1 MKENTPEELKKDLL
15 SAYKIQSEALLSH
28 NLLEGTVTYNI
39 DPSAL
44 PLKII
49 DVEKFYSQLYSQ
61 FNLSFDDCELTKL
74 FPDVQISP
82 TQGIKILINNEK
94 NIVFRDG
101 LMQLQGLQ
109 NITSIKYIAIG
120 EQSLSVSVVGSTDEA
135 EYLAKYIWLM
145 LWKDLTSQR
154 TNSYLE
160 QNIMLSRYSCVTEL
174 SFPNTISDF
183 LHPTFLSEFKS
194 MIEQPDTFI
203 KVTGLTPYQKQ
214 NIEEHFHENRLLLY
228 CSNITMTLVKINEIT
243 GESEDCSITI
253 DLRRRTQAN
262 KKIIRFSTE
271 LPTIEHIK
279 LINSF
284 AEMLKK

>member
-15 SAYKIQSEALLSH
+15 SAYKIQSEASLSH

-49 DVEKFYSQLYSQ
+49 DVDKFYSQLCSQ

-120 EQSLSVSVVGSTDEA
+120 EQNLSVSVVGSTDEA

-183 LHPTFLSEFKS
+183 LHPAFLSDFKS

-214 NIEEHFHENRLLLY
+214 NIEEHFRENKLLLY

-262 KKIIRFSTE
+262 KKMIRFSTE

>member
-15 SAYKIQSEALLSH
+15 SAYKKQSKASLSH

-109 NITSIKYIAIG
+109 NITSIKYIVIG
-120 EQSLSVSVVGSTDEA
+120 EQNLSVSVVGSTDEA

-183 LHPTFLSEFKS
+183 LHPVFLSEFKS

-203 KVTGLTPYQKQ
+203 KVMGLTPYQKQ

-228 CSNITMTLVKINEIT
+228 CSNITMTLVKIN
-243 GESEDCSITI
+243 
-253 DLRRRTQAN
+253 
-262 KKIIRFSTE
+262 
-271 LPTIEHIK
+271 
-279 LINSF
+279 
-284 AEMLKK
+284 